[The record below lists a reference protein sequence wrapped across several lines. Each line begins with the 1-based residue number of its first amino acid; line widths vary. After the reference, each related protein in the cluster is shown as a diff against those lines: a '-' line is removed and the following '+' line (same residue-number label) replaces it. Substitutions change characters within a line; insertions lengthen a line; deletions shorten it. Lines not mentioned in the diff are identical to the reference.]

1 MRHLVLQYAW
11 RYLLAMQQRRR
22 VSVTCFIKVL
32 IPWEM
37 SQNKDACL
45 ISSRKFR
52 SGVQFQRFEPLV
64 AQNVMGLAQVEKLEA
79 SPFCAEGIGEF
90 GTKIFGFRLYLRM
103 NHSFRL

>member
-37 SQNKDACL
+37 AQNKDACL

-52 SGVQFQRFEPLV
+52 SDVQFQRFEPLV
-64 AQNVMGLAQVEKLEA
+64 AQNVMGLAQVEKLEDVSA
-79 SPFCAEGIGEF
+79 SIYFFGETPTHF
-90 GTKIFGFRLYLRM
+90 LNTLEKYCP
-103 NHSFRL
+103 S